1 MRIANDLVYQFVMPP
16 MHAIEYADGNRRGAQ
31 ASAIIKC
38 IGGNDASLIRL
49 AREKKKYAQARG
61 RPASSN
67 TADRLRKDVLH
78 NKATA
83 LDTGERLEPAIEH
96 QRKTAPSTHRSP
108 QARAQ

>member
-49 AREKKKYAQARG
+49 AREKKIR
-61 RPASSN
+61 ASSWE
-67 TADRLRKDVLH
+67 ASI
-78 NKATA
+78 
-83 LDTGERLEPAIEH
+83 IEH
-96 QRKTAPSTHRSP
+96 RRSP
-108 QARAQ
+108 AERRAP